1 MGRAH
6 DPVTARDAG
15 GSFKPC
21 GYQLLGLPLRRTP
34 QLAVEVEGGAYEGE
48 VGEGL
53 REVAQSLAAGADLL
67 RVEPQVVGV
76 GKHLLEDQPCL
87 VEPPGPRQS
96 LNVPERAYRERA

>member
-21 GYQLLGLPLRRTP
+21 GYQLLVLPLRRTP

-48 VGEGL
+48 AILEL
-53 REVAQSLAAGADLL
+53 RDGKVWRDTRYFAEPFEAPEWRAQW
-67 RVEPQVVGV
+67 VERMKP
-76 GKHLLEDQPCL
+76 
-87 VEPPGPRQS
+87 
-96 LNVPERAYRERA
+96 